1 MMSSKNELIRTI
13 KLHEATIKNLN
24 SVKDNLTKRLKD
36 EVDKSARLLKAV
48 HEGAAI
54 IEELQST
61 KWWEF
66 WK

>member
-1 MMSSKNELIRTI
+1 MASKTELLKTI
-13 KLHEATIKNLN
+13 KLHEATIKNLT
-24 SVKDNLTKRLKD
+24 SVKDNLTKRLQD
-36 EVDKSARLLKAV
+36 EITKSERLLKAV

-54 IEELQST
+54 VEELQSK

>member
-1 MMSSKNELIRTI
+1 MSSKTELIRTI

-24 SVKDNLTKRLKD
+24 STKDNLTKRLKD
-36 EVDKSARLLKAV
+36 EIDKSARLLKVV

-54 IEELQST
+54 VEELQSK